1 MHRKLPDIIVRLG
14 TTHMAS
20 AHIVRRH
27 EELERRLQQL
37 QGEYER
43 ASAALDAAV
52 VADGGELAAARA
64 AAEAAAAE
72 VIFCPKTRSLIS
84 TMTPPH

>member
-1 MHRKLPDIIVRLG
+1 M
-14 TTHMAS
+14 
-20 AHIVRRH
+20 RRH
-27 EELERRLQQL
+27 EELETRLQQL

-52 VADGGELAAARA
+52 AADGGEVAAARA

-72 VIFCPKTRSLIS
+72 VVPLPSNVA
-84 TMTPPH
+84 